1 MISCEKA
8 AIISNKK
15 QYNETTF
22 GERFNL
28 WFHLLIC
35 KVCTKF
41 QKKNKQLTSLCD
53 KAELKVLTTEEKLKM
68 KERLNDRH

>member
-8 AIISNKK
+8 AIICNKK
-15 QYNETTF
+15 QYKEATL

-28 WFHLLIC
+28 WLHLLIC
-35 KVCTKF
+35 KVCSKF

-53 KAELKVLTTEEKLKM
+53 KAELKVLSTEEKTKM
-68 KERLNDRH
+68 KEQLTAQD

>member
-15 QYNETTF
+15 QYNEATF

-28 WFHLLIC
+28 WLHLLIC
-35 KVCTKF
+35 KICAKF

-53 KAELKVLTTEEKLKM
+53 KADLKVLSSEDKAKM
-68 KERLNDRH
+68 KEQLTAKD